1 MPDSDDATW
10 ITVPILIL
18 ASAEE
23 DTKILKD
30 FESKLS
36 VNNRIEIYSD
46 MLHGWMSAR
55 CVVLDLLLIE
65 SKLTWARADLND
77 KAVRMEFERG
87 YAAAA
92 DFFMQYL

>member
-36 VNNRIEIYSD
+36 VNNRVEIYSD
-46 MLHGWMSAR
+46 MVHGWMSAR
-55 CVVLDLLLIE
+55 CVPLD
-65 SKLTWARADLND
+65 
-77 KAVRMEFERG
+77 
-87 YAAAA
+87 YC
-92 DFFMQYL
+92 